1 MLTFLHLRY
10 QISICTIQISAHH
23 FPFPYTRCLPCTAHM
38 CGPAVD
44 EQSKGC
50 SWFPWP
56 FLPALLYLEQDFKYT
71 QASHS
76 YFPAVRAAALC
87 LSVRLSPLTWA
98 KQTSIWEI
106 PPAPTAQ
113 KFRQKLFTGSAGTAA
128 HSDYQLS
135 LQGRF
140 WLVGLHALWTIKIE
154 KGSRRKISIFPTL
167 ALPLLLSVH
176 FPCLSLSRQQKHKK
190 RHKSCT
196 SDSHLT

>member
-87 LSVRLSPLTWA
+87 LSVGLSPLTWA

-128 HSDYQLS
+128 Q
-135 LQGRF
+135 Q
-140 WLVGLHALWTIKIE
+140 WLPTKPSGKILAGWAPCTMNY
-154 KGSRRKISIFPTL
+154 KNRK
-167 ALPLLLSVH
+167 
-176 FPCLSLSRQQKHKK
+176 RQQEKDFHLS
-190 RHKSCT
+190 HFGIT
-196 SDSHLT
+196 SAAVSTLPMPFTFQAAETQKEA